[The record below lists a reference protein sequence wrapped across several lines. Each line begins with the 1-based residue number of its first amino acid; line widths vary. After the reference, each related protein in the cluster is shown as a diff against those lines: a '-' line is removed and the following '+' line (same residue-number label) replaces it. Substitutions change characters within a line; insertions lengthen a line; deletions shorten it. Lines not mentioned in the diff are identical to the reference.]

1 MLTPDCWR
9 EPTCVERKSLE
20 YKDLS
25 SVRRRE
31 SGNALCY
38 LPTQTALVTTIG
50 LQTKTEARR
59 LRPVGIW
66 LRLALEAAVVIVL
79 LCLGAA
85 NIAVRSWTET
95 DDGVLWVDEG
105 DQVAA
110 RAVDDASP
118 GARAAIREGDVLL
131 AIDGRPIE
139 SARQVQD
146 TLHAS
151 HRGDALTYTV
161 LRLHSQEML
170 TLIVTD
176 LPAGSIPFYY
186 ALAAV
191 GVFTLLVGG
200 SVRLRK
206 PDNQATLHFFWLCV
220 AFFGVMSLSYSGRL
234 NTLDQVFYWGDAI
247 ASLMLP
253 PLFLHFA
260 LMFPDR
266 PDAWARTDAGR
277 SMMPLLYLPALLL
290 GGARVAAFARG
301 NHGEALTILMTLA
314 DRGELLYL
322 AACCIAGL
330 IVMTRALR
338 RVRSVT
344 SRRQLRWIVWGTG
357 LGTLPFVL
365 AYGLP
370 FGLGFTPIRG
380 TEFTALL
387 LVLVPLGFASAIVR
401 YRLMDVEVIIKRA
414 LVYAAALAGMAAIY
428 AIILKLASEV
438 FFGGGDPVRN
448 PVIALLAT
456 IIVALLLKP
465 LKNTIQAVLDRVYYR
480 DRYDYRRALV
490 GFARDLNSDLDL
502 FRLAERLV
510 HRVMETL
517 VVDRMALML
526 APAATGREGD
536 FVTIAHAGF
545 AGSPPALAGSS
556 EAATRLISGHTLTL
570 DDPLVPRRVSPREI
584 EFWREAGIH
593 YFVPCV
599 SKEGTIA
606 VMALGRKASTEP
618 LSSEDMALL
627 AAVAAQAAT
636 ALENG
641 RLYRQLRMKADE
653 LERMREFSENIL
665 ESLNDGLAVV
675 NRNDCVVRWNRKL
688 EELYGLRHE
697 DTVGRS
703 LADVFSSGFFE
714 VLQSARSE
722 SQEGSAFYRV
732 PLTTRHEV
740 SRRLLVNVATTPLRE
755 SDGTIA
761 GTIIIIEDISSRVQL
776 EEQLQISEKMA
787 SIGLLAAGVAHEVNT
802 PLTGISSFTQMLLQG
817 AQPDDPRTKV
827 LEKIERQ
834 TFRAAKIVN
843 GLLNLARPTQTD
855 AGPVEVN
862 AVINDVLSLLEHQLR
877 TGRIQ
882 VRKELSATGPIV
894 QGIEYKLQQ
903 VFLNLF
909 LNARDAMSRGGWLT
923 IATRIDA
930 EAAIVEIGDTG
941 SGIPADQ
948 MSRIYDPF
956 FTTKELGKGT
966 GLGLSITYGIVQE
979 HGGTITCDSAV
990 GQGTRFTLTLPLA
1003 AAARAR
1009 SRHTS

>member
-1 MLTPDCWR
+1 MWM
-9 EPTCVERKSLE
+9 
-20 YKDLS
+20 
-25 SVRRRE
+25 
-31 SGNALCY
+31 
-38 LPTQTALVTTIG
+38 
-50 LQTKTEARR
+50 
-59 LRPVGIW
+59 
-66 LRLALEAAVVIVL
+66 RLAAQSAVVVLL
-79 LCLGAA
+79 LCLAVA
-85 NIAVRSWTET
+85 NITVRRTWSEME
-95 DDGVLWVDEG
+95 DGVLWVSEG

-110 RAVDDASP
+110 RAVAEGSP
-118 GARAAIREGDVLL
+118 AERATLYPGDILL
-131 AIDGRPIE
+131 QINGRPIE
-139 SARQVQD
+139 SVQQVINI
-146 TLHAS
+146 LHGTR
-151 HRGDALTYTV
+151 RGDSLTYDV
-161 LRLHSQEML
+161 LRLRSQQTFTL
-170 TLIVTD
+170 TVS
-176 LPAGSIPFYY
+176 AIPSGNLALYL
-186 ALAAV
+186 ALASV
-191 GVFTLLVGG
+191 GIFSLLVGA

-206 PDNQATLHFFWLCV
+206 PDNQATLHFFWLCI
-220 AFFGVMSLSYSGRL
+220 AFFGVLSLSYSGRL
-234 NTLDQVFYWGDAI
+234 DTLDKVFYWGDAV
-247 ASLMLP
+247 ASLLLP

-277 SMMPLLYLPALLL
+277 SMMPIVYLPALVL
-290 GGARVAAFARG
+290 GGAHVAAVARG
-301 NHGEALTILMTLA
+301 GYGEAISTLLTLV

-322 AACCIAGL
+322 AASLVVGL
-330 IVMTRALR
+330 IIMTRALR

-344 SRRQLRWIVWGTG
+344 SRRQLRWIVWGTA
-357 LGTLPFVL
+357 LGALPFVFAYAVPFVFGFEPVAGAELTAILL
-365 AYGLP
+365 A
-370 FGLGFTPIRG
+370 
-380 TEFTALL
+380 
-387 LVLVPLGFASAIVR
+387 LVPLAFASAIIR

-414 LVYAAALAGMAAIY
+414 LVYAAALAGMAATY
-428 AIILKLASEV
+428 GVVLKLVSEV
-438 FFGGGDPVRN
+438 FLGGDPVRN

-456 IIVALLLKP
+456 VVVALVLRP
-465 LKNTIQAVLDRVYYR
+465 LKNAIQSVLDRVYYR

-502 FRLAERLV
+502 FRLSERLV

-526 APAATGREGD
+526 APAAAGSDGD
-536 FVTIAHAGF
+536 FITIAHAGF
-545 AGSPPALAGSS
+545 TGDPPALPRAS

-570 DDPLVPRRVSPREI
+570 DDPLLPRRVNPREV

-665 ESLNDGLAVV
+665 ESLNDGLVVV
-675 NRNDCVVRWNRKL
+675 NPDDRVIRWNRRL
-688 EELYGLRHE
+688 EELYGVRHE
-697 DTVGRS
+697 DAVGRR
-703 LADVFSSGFFE
+703 LNDLFSSGFFE
-714 VLQSARSE
+714 VLRSARRE
-722 SQEGSAFYRV
+722 SLEGGAFYRV
-732 PLTTRHEV
+732 PLTTRHEPP
-740 SRRLLVNVATTPLRE
+740 RRLLVNVATTPLRE
-755 SDGTIA
+755 SDGSVSGSIV
-761 GTIIIIEDISSRVQL
+761 ILEDISTRVQL

-817 AQPDDPRTKV
+817 AQPEDPKTKV

-843 GLLNLARPTQTD
+843 GLLNLARPAQTD

-862 AVINDVLSLLEHQLR
+862 AVINDVLSLLEHQFR

-882 VRKELSATGPIV
+882 VRKELLASAPVV

-909 LNARDAMSRGGWLT
+909 LNARDAMPRGGWLT
-923 IATRIDA
+923 IATHCEGDVAR
-930 EAAIVEIGDTG
+930 VEIGDTG
-941 SGIPADQ
+941 SGIPSDQ
-948 MSRIYDPF
+948 LSRIYDPF

-966 GLGLSITYGIVQE
+966 GLGLSISYGIVQE
-979 HGGTITCDSAV
+979 HGGAITCDSVV
-990 GQGTRFTLTLPLA
+990 GQGTRFILTLPLA
-1003 AAARAR
+1003 AAAAR
-1009 SRHTS
+1009 ERHTS